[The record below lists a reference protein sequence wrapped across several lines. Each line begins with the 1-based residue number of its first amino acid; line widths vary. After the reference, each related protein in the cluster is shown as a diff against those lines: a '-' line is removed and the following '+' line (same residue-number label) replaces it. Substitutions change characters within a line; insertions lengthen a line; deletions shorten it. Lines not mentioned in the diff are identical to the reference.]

1 MPDEQQTVEQLQEYS
16 NWQGVTVRVDTNAGV
31 LAGVKLIGL
40 ASRNGRQYQE
50 AALQRSINLYEG
62 AKVNINHPKQGPLAP
77 RDYQDRLGTIRD
89 VEFRPGEG
97 LFANLHFNPKHALAE
112 QLLWDAQHNPRNVG
126 FSHNV
131 EARVAR
137 TEAGMIV
144 EEITRVRSVDLV
156 ADPAAT
162 DGLFEQLSAD
172 RTEPQPAAAW
182 DALTLDTLRLHRPD
196 LLREIEEGVAGQSP
210 DLSEELQSRL
220 ATLEL
225 QQVTLRNLLQ
235 AMGVP
240 KSRDQLAVLESRVI
254 VTPQEYARALR
265 AAC

>member
-1 MPDEQQTVEQLQEYS
+1 MPDQPPTTESLQEYS
-16 NWQGVTVRVDTNAGV
+16 NWQGVTVRVDPNAGV

-50 AALQRSINLYEG
+50 AALQQSITLYEG

-77 RDYQDRLGTIRD
+77 RDYQDRLGTIRN

-137 TEAGMIV
+137 TEAGLIV
-144 EEITRVRSVDLV
+144 KEITRVRSVDLV

-162 DGLFEQLSAD
+162 DGLFEQLGSD
-172 RTEPQPAAAW
+172 RTLQQPPPAW

-196 LLREIEEGVAGQSP
+196 LLKEIEESVAAQSQN
-210 DLSEELQSRL
+210 LSDEVQSRL
-220 ATLEL
+220 AVLESE
-225 QQVTLRNLLQ
+225 QTTLRNLLQ
-235 AMGVP
+235 VMGAP
-240 KSRDQLAVLESRVI
+240 KSRDQLAVLESRPAK
-254 VTPQEYARALR
+254 TPQEYARLLR
-265 AAC
+265 SAS